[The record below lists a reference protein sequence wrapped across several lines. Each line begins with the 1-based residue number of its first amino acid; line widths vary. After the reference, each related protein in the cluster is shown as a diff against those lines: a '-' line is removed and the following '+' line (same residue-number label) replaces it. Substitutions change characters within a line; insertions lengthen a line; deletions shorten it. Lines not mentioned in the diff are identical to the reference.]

1 MDLRKNQK
9 RNNTIKIINLKQT
22 SKPKSPLIEDK
33 NQCIY
38 YMDPAI
44 KAEADQKKKD
54 EEEAQKNL
62 HKIPSVFENLKS
74 F

>member
-1 MDLRKNQK
+1 M
-9 RNNTIKIINLKQT
+9 
-22 SKPKSPLIEDK
+22 EYK

-38 YMDPAI
+38 FMDPAI

-54 EEEAQKNL
+54 EEEAKKGL
-62 HKIPSVFENLKS
+62 HQIPSVFENLKS